1 MELLDSV
8 KKAISRGGFINVN
21 CEAIIIPKFNVYIP
35 LKNVNT
41 DEDFYVALCEYFS
54 RDCCCALR
62 YSQNKRLKMYW
73 EDNTLRFNYIC
84 GTNFSVSDM
93 QLIYNNLG
101 NGVRH
106 NLAAVF
112 VRSGF
117 DLRIFEGA

>member
-1 MELLDSV
+1 MKLLDSV
-8 KKAISRGGFINVN
+8 KKAISGGGFINVN

-35 LKNVNT
+35 LRNVNT
-41 DEDFYVALCEYFS
+41 DEDFYVALCEYFT

-62 YSQNKRLKMYW
+62 YSQVKRLKTYW

-106 NLAAVF
+106 SLATVF